1 VGELPAIY
9 RWFQTGIDR
18 AGWAFVV
25 LMPGSNLVCMMAG
38 HRRMPIHR
46 FLPLLAAGIALKLG
60 ALWAG
65 GKLLED
71 ELESILDFI
80 GKYQWWLVGGLFA
93 LSFMQS
99 GRRVRKGTLPLPTED
114 PLD

>member
-1 VGELPAIY
+1 
-9 RWFQTGIDR
+9 
-18 AGWAFVV
+18 
-25 LMPGSNLVCMMAG
+25 MMAG
-38 HRRMPIHR
+38 HRRMPIGR
-46 FLPLLAAGIALKLG
+46 FVPLLATGVALKLT

-65 GKLLED
+65 GRLLED